1 MVLQF
6 ELVVFFVCTYPEPV
20 IMAVSFASQ
29 GTVTATD
36 LDGVDFTLL
45 SEAQRGVPRII
56 SEQRDSCP
64 RASERAQA
72 AACSTSRMTS
82 PHAKSRKRRE
92 IS

>member
-56 SEQRDSCP
+56 SEQR
-64 RASERAQA
+64 EILV
-72 AACSTSRMTS
+72 
-82 PHAKSRKRRE
+82 RE
-92 IS
+92 LLNVHRQPLVALPE